1 MSQPRVQTA
10 KSQQNIRSIEE
21 ELDHQIK
28 KSGLLDADRKNFY
41 NNAEETKRKNNEIIE
56 QLKKE
61 NKELKKLQD
70 ELIANKRGA
79 TASMAKTQGA
89 FISWSGDI
97 KDENYWKRKL
107 DDARHLTKVKKE
119 RLLQLQDKLNE
130 VSDTKFGVP
139 EESPLMRQIRILE
152 NNLDKVMIKFNEASS
167 IRKTYEQIVK
177 RLKEERV
184 GYDNQL
190 AAIERSLKG
199 KEHDYEELL
208 LLAHDATHAKELAQA
223 ELKKYEH
230 KKAAVRELRK
240 TYLDAKRKAIED
252 RETVIQRIEKRE
264 KDQVQ
269 KQVDYNTSNI
279 PITESANPNVDTN
292 ISKQKLADY
301 EEAFHK
307 LKEATGFRD
316 VNDIIQKFTTQ
327 EDTTK
332 SLDDL
337 KREYVE
343 KIEALNNEKLK
354 LRERLNDLKYEGG
367 EALTRKQIDEIENN
381 VNNAINKCERTKLKY
396 ERVSK
401 ILVNVKAGIEHLYQK
416 TEFFKLEGK
425 PNIIIQDDS
434 LVEGLAQIVEKM
446 KLILQLIKNDASY
459 KAQDFKQSWKDFTK
473 EHIDQFINLNLR
485 DPSLKPENISKNIR
499 VKLQDKDDDDVS
511 DGEIEEDID
520 QEITAK
526 LKQKYGAQAKDK
538 NQKKT
543 GKQGKK

>member
-1 MSQPRVQTA
+1 MSRVQTA

-21 ELDHQIK
+21 ELEHQIK

-61 NKELKKLQD
+61 NRDLKKLQD

-79 TASMAKTQGA
+79 SASLAKTQGA

-97 KDENYWKRKL
+97 KDENYWRRKL
-107 DDARHLTKVKKE
+107 DDAKHLTKAKKE
-119 RLLQLQDKLNE
+119 RLIQLQDKLNE

-152 NNLDKVMIKFNEASS
+152 NNLDKVMIKYNEAQS

-240 TYLDAKRKAIED
+240 TYLDAKRKAIEE
-252 RETVIQRIEKRE
+252 REKVIQKLEKRE
-264 KDQVQ
+264 KDNVQTQVE
-269 KQVDYNTSNI
+269 YNTSNI
-279 PITESANPNVDTN
+279 PIQESSNPNVDTN
-292 ISKQKLADY
+292 IQKQKLADY

-316 VNDIIQKFTTQ
+316 VNDIIQKFTSQDETS
-327 EDTTK
+327 K
-332 SLDDL
+332 SLSDL
-337 KREYVE
+337 KGEYQD
-343 KIEALNNEKLK
+343 KIEQLVTERQK
-354 LRERLNDLKYEGG
+354 LRDHLNDLKYEGG

-396 ERVSK
+396 ERVQK
-401 ILVNVKAGIEHLYQK
+401 ILVNVKAGIEHLYEK
-416 TEFFKLEGK
+416 LEFFKLEGK
-425 PNIIIQDDS
+425 PNIVISDET
-434 LVEGLAQIVEKM
+434 LVDGLSQVVEKM
-446 KLILQLIKNDASY
+446 KLVLQLIKNDASY
-459 KAQDFKQSWKDFTK
+459 RAQDFKQTWKDFNK

-485 DPSLKPENISKNIR
+485 DNNIKPENVSRNIR
-499 VKLQDKDDDDVS
+499 VRIQDKEDDDVS
-511 DGEIEEDID
+511 DGEIEDDID
-520 QEITAK
+520 QEVTAK

-538 NQKKT
+538 NAKKLN
-543 GKQGKK
+543 KPNKK